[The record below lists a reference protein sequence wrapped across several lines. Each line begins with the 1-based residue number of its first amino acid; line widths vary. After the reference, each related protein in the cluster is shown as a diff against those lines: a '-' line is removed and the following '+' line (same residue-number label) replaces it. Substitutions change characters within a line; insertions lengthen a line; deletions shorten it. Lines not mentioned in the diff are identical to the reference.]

1 MRGNRVRSGSG
12 NTVGSPRPLTDT
24 ATRSN
29 ERDPC
34 QAVLLADGRTVAI
47 RAMTPSDV
55 PKLFEAYRRLSEA
68 SRRQRFLSTISEY
81 TAGRLDA
88 GNDENRY
95 VLVAAFIDEPDG
107 RIIATAQFVPS
118 RHDQTVA
125 EPAIAVTDEYQGLG
139 LGRLLWDALIEAA
152 RQRGVRLLSGIL
164 QDSNVAMR
172 RILMRA
178 RARISHVAPGVLR
191 ADVVLSDGGVARR
204 LPANSE
210 DQRN

>member
-1 MRGNRVRSGSG
+1 
-12 NTVGSPRPLTDT
+12 
-24 ATRSN
+24 
-29 ERDPC
+29 
-34 QAVLLADGRTVAI
+34 
-47 RAMTPSDV
+47 
-55 PKLFEAYRRLSEA
+55 
-68 SRRQRFLSTISEY
+68 
-81 TAGRLDA
+81 LDA

-178 RARISHVAPGVLR
+178 GARISHVAPGVLR
-191 ADVVLSDGGVARR
+191 ADVALRRRGGA
-204 LPANSE
+204 ASACE
-210 DQRN
+210 Q